1 MKRRAGLWRVLYWVA
16 ILAILAEAL
25 GLTATFRELRRRRA
39 EDAAELAPD
48 QIAAVARLWPSLD
61 AMQKPNVLRALSWSG
76 LNYRVV
82 SEAPSAAPGEAHV
95 RAIEAAVSRRLDGAE
110 AIALIHAVRANNPGN
125 WPLSSLPV
133 RVFVRVSPSE
143 WLEADVRGELGARF
157 LGAPTGFL
165 VGVIGLLL
173 AAGVLAMILRE
184 SRAIARI
191 SRALEAFSVTGA
203 PQPLVVGGSP
213 EVAALARRTLDMQQ
227 QVASLLKERTAML
240 GAIAHDI
247 KTYVQRLKLRLDL
260 LDDPTQVVKAARD
273 LDAMNSFVEDAL
285 LLAVNAEPLI
295 EPRTFDIADIAAQ
308 ETEAARLAGGKVCL
322 TREGGGPWV
331 IRGDPV
337 GVSRALGNVIGNALR
352 YGAEARV
359 AISQQGEKIIT
370 TVDDRGPGVPAPERE
385 AVFAA
390 FRRGETSRSRETGG
404 SGLGL
409 AIARGV
415 VERHGGAIAISDAPG
430 GGARVTIALPAAA
443 AGDPSGWPTISRR
456 WIASLRSQ

>member
-1 MKRRAGLWRVLYWVA
+1 VKRRAGLWRVLYWFA
-16 ILAILAEAL
+16 ILAIVAEAL
-25 GLTATFRELRRRRA
+25 GLTATFRELKRRRA

-48 QIAAVARLWPSLD
+48 QIAAVARLWPSLTTT
-61 AMQKPNVLRALSWSG
+61 QRPEVLRALSWSG

-82 SEAPSAAPGEAHV
+82 SEAPAAAPGEAHV

-110 AIALIHAVRANNPGN
+110 TVALIHAVRANNPGN

-133 RVFVRVSPSE
+133 RVFVRVAPTE

-157 LGAPTGFL
+157 LGVPTGFL

-184 SRAIARI
+184 GRAIARI
-191 SRALEAFSVTGA
+191 SASLEAFSATGA
-203 PQPLVVGGSP
+203 PQPLAVGGSP

-260 LDDPTQVVKAARD
+260 LDDPIQLEKAGRD
-273 LDAMNSFVEDAL
+273 LDAMNAFVEDAL

-295 EPRTFDIADIAAQ
+295 EARTFDIADIAVQ
-308 ETEAARLAGGKVCL
+308 EAEAAQLAGGSVSL
-322 TREGGGPWV
+322 RREDEGPWL
-331 IRGDPV
+331 IHGDPV
-337 GVSRALGNVIGNALR
+337 GVSRALGNVISNALR
-352 YGAEARV
+352 YGGEARV
-359 AISQQGEKIIT
+359 AVGRRGVHIVT
-370 TVDDRGPGVPAPERE
+370 TVDDRGPGIPQPERE
-385 AVFAA
+385 AVFVA

-415 VERHGGAIAISDAPG
+415 VERHGGTIAISDAPG

-443 AGDPSGWPTISRR
+443 SHGK
-456 WIASLRSQ
+456 AS

>member
-1 MKRRAGLWRVLYWVA
+1 VIRRARFWRLLYWIA
-16 ILAILAEAL
+16 ILAIVAEAL
-25 GLTATFRELRRRRA
+25 GLVATFRELKRRRG

-48 QIAAVARLWPSLD
+48 QIAAVARLWPNLTTT
-61 AMQKPNVLRALSWSG
+61 QRPEVLRALSWSG

-82 SEAPSAAPGEAHV
+82 SEAPVAAPDEAHV
-95 RAIEAAVSRRLDGAE
+95 RAIEAAVSRRLEGAE
-110 AIALIHAVRANNPGN
+110 TVALIHAVRPNNPSN

-133 RVFVRVSPSE
+133 RVFVRVAPGE

-157 LGAPTGFL
+157 FGLPTGFF

-184 SRAIARI
+184 GRAIARI
-191 SRALEAFSVTGA
+191 SQALEAFSATGA
-203 PQPLVVGGSP
+203 PQPLTVGGSP

-247 KTYVQRLKLRLDL
+247 KTYVQRLKLRLEL
-260 LDDPTQVVKAARD
+260 LDDPAQLEKAGRD
-273 LDAMNSFVEDAL
+273 LDAMNAFVDDAL

-295 EPRTFDIADIAAQ
+295 EARTFDMAQMAAQ
-308 ETEAARLAGGKVCL
+308 EAEAAQLAGGKVVV
-322 TREGGGPWV
+322 TREGDGPWLV
-331 IRGDPV
+331 RGDPV

-352 YGAEARV
+352 YGGEARV
-359 AISQQGEKIIT
+359 AVRRHGVNIVT
-370 TVDDRGPGVPAPERE
+370 TIEDRGPGVPLAERE
-385 AVFAA
+385 AVFVA

-415 VERHGGAIAISDAPG
+415 VERHGGTIAIGDAPG
-430 GGARVTIALPAAA
+430 GGARVTIALP
-443 AGDPSGWPTISRR
+443 GGRV
-456 WIASLRSQ
+456 